1 MEKFVFNSNRRAM
14 AILVVICLS
23 TVILILGTVYMKTY
37 TDSAPVSKLQL
48 DRVQAD
54 FFAKGIQNIALLK
67 IKKYPD
73 FFIRSYRQHIYQK
86 RVLTEGLPDLKPE
99 QKTLPT
105 PFESFMEK
113 NPMSGDYEGVL
124 NNIDDNDFVS
134 PLEIATYST
143 DISILS
149 SQDFTKDFLEL
160 SVHVQMKGK
169 KTINTYKTSVAA
181 SKVPQ

>member
-1 MEKFVFNSNRRAM
+1 MKQSVFNSKRRAM

-23 TVILILGTVYMKTY
+23 TVILMLGMVYMKTY
-37 TDSAPVSKLQL
+37 TDSAPASKLQL

-54 FFAKGIQNIALLK
+54 FLAKGIQNIALLK

-105 PFESFMEK
+105 PFELFMGR
-113 NPMSGDYEGVL
+113 NPMSGDYDGVL
-124 NNIDDNDFVS
+124 NNLDDNDFFS
-134 PLEIATYST
+134 PVEVASYST
-143 DISILS
+143 DIAILS
-149 SQDFTKDFLEL
+149 SQDFTKDFFEVT
-160 SVHVQMKGK
+160 VHVQLKGK
-169 KTINTYKTSVAA
+169 KAINTYKTSVAA

>member
-23 TVILILGTVYMKTY
+23 TVILVLGTVYMKTY

-105 PFESFMEK
+105 
-113 NPMSGDYEGVL
+113 L
-124 NNIDDNDFVS
+124 
-134 PLEIATYST
+134 
-143 DISILS
+143 
-149 SQDFTKDFLEL
+149 
-160 SVHVQMKGK
+160 
-169 KTINTYKTSVAA
+169 
-181 SKVPQ
+181 